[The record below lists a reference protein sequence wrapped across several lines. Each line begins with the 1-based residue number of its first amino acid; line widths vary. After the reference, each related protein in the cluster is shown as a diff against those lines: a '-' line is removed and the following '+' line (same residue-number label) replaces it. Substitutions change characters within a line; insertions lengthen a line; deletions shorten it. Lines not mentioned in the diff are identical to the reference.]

1 MNLQPPSLPG
11 LPEAQTEYH
20 IVYLVFE
27 LGCSVFSVPCSVF
40 SEAKMKDERS
50 GMRDEVLAAE
60 RIDRGRCGTGGSPL
74 CPCRG
79 HVSGWSLVPHPP
91 CLICAGTITL
101 ESPGA
106 LRPVCR
112 FPTLEVHHERNC
124 LGNGTDVDD
133 FSATFNGSS
142 VTALQGAFLHA
153 RPRKRGRRGRSHFR
167 RTKIGTVPGPGPA
180 AAGGRAAFGGHRPL
194 PAAQRAG
201 RPGPLDAGQPGGA
214 DLAGAGVSPRKRPPG
229 GRRPADRP
237 RAGGDAGPLAG
248 LAADDAQLLP
258 RPRLLPALHYAGRRG
273 GLLRRAAAQAVPAR
287 ESGEPRFRSAATVAG
302 CRTAAC
308 SLFAWL
314 GIRYEIAR
322 RKKLKRRRLPP
333 IVPKVDELAERWR
346 QILASPA
353 VSMAHRR
360 QVVLTQALILL
371 WGTRLKESLTAL
383 ADDVEGHWVLVAGK
397 TGVRISYLNSQALG
411 LVQALRGQMAF
422 PFAAERH
429 SRVSGWPWGLNKW
442 HAFVRECATGC
453 GIDCG
458 SKPQQDLRKRFSSWV
473 KPRDPDVEKLLGGHG
488 GDVIFDHYLDTL
500 ERVPPVMEQFFLPAI
515 EGFVWPQP
523 VYAHRPAGVEP
534 GAWGG
539 EQEASAAAA
548 LTPPRRLYAR
558 FDAWLE
564 EQERRAA
571 S

>member
-1 MNLQPPSLPG
+1 MTLANL
-11 LPEAQTEYH
+11 E
-20 IVYLVFE
+20 
-27 LGCSVFSVPCSVF
+27 
-40 SEAKMKDERS
+40 
-50 GMRDEVLAAE
+50 E
-60 RIDRGRCGTGGSPL
+60 RI
-74 CPCRG
+74 
-79 HVSGWSLVPHPP
+79 WLV
-91 CLICAGTITL
+91 L
-101 ESPGA
+101 E
-106 LRPVCR
+106 
-112 FPTLEVHHERNC
+112 
-124 LGNGTDVDD
+124 
-133 FSATFNGSS
+133 
-142 VTALQGAFLHA
+142 FLHEN
-153 RPRKRGRRGRSHFR
+153 GR
-167 RTKIGTVPGPGPA
+167 
-180 AAGGRAAFGGHRPL
+180 
-194 PAAQRAG
+194 Q
-201 RPGPLDAGQPGGA
+201 
-214 DLAGAGVSPRKRPPG
+214 
-229 GRRPADRP
+229 
-237 RAGGDAGPLAG
+237 AGGD
-248 LAADDAQLLP
+248 LP
-258 RPRLLPALHYAGRRG
+258 IGR
-273 GLLRRAAAQAVPAR
+273 VPAETLAR
-287 ESGEPRFRSAATVAG
+287 WLDWLRTTPSYCRVRGSYPRFITPAAVAAFFAAPPPKRFLRAKSGEPRFRSAATVAG

-422 PFAAERH
+422 PFATERH

-515 EGFVWPQP
+515 EGFAWPQP